1 MNTTND
7 EDLLELLTKPMS
19 EAELKTYQD
28 LIDGDHFQQMMR
40 AYHTQ
45 TTLEAMRQLLRRCF
59 EEQRFS
65 FESVFVSVT
74 SMWLKRLSQMNPQF
88 DDDAI
93 LLWMKTPALLAQ
105 ILLQFALDTLQ
116 DKQEQVDKSYPVEME
131 EMYQIWQRILPQKVG
146 ADTAV
151 SYKLLQETQRVLAV
165 FETVQQKLESDPQLK
180 VEAIDY
186 LEIWTQLLL
195 QLYIFAVLDEPE
207 LYYLLFKNWHLF
219 SSTLP
224 TLLSLLILLRGY
236 EELLMPQNRDKFNG
250 LMQDPEIQQALFQRL
265 QALGHAVPTPDP

>member
-116 DKQEQVDKSYPVEME
+116 DKKEQVDKSYPVEME